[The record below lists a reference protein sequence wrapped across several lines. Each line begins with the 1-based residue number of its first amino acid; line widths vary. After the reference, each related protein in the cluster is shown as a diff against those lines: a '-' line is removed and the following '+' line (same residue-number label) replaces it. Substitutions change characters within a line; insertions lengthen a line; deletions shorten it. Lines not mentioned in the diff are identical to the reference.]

1 MKNRASFLKI
11 CLFLAFSAFMI
22 SSTSSCARGVGCPA
36 QDNITAKTNKKGQ
49 LKGKKGKQHLFS
61 KKMRKK

>member
-1 MKNRASFLKI
+1 MKNPTKFLKI

-22 SSTSSCARGVGCPA
+22 NTSSCARGVGCPA
-36 QDNITAKTNKKGQ
+36 QDNITTKTNKKGQ
-49 LKGKKGKQHLFS
+49 LKGKKGKLHLFS